1 MKIIRTIDI
10 LLIEDNPNDVELT
23 LIALQSSNLAKK
35 IQVIRDGEEAL
46 DYLFCTGSFE
56 NRDRFDLPRL
66 ILLDLKLPKV
76 AGIEVLEK
84 IKSDN
89 LFKLIP
95 VVVLTTSKEERDL
108 VQCYH
113 LGVNSYIVKP
123 VDYQKF
129 ITVIADISQ
138 YWLTVNELP
147 N

>member
-1 MKIIRTIDI
+1 MKIIRTVDI

-23 LIALQSSNLAKK
+23 LLALQSSKLANK
-35 IQVIRDGEEAL
+35 IEVLRDGEEAL
-46 DYLFCTGSFE
+46 DYLFGKGTFSS
-56 NRDRFDLPRL
+56 RDKSDLPRM

-76 AGIEVLEK
+76 SGIEVLEK
-84 IKSDN
+84 IKSDDH
-89 LFKLIP
+89 LRLVP

-108 VQCYH
+108 VQSYH

-123 VDYQKF
+123 VDYQMF
-129 ITVIADISQ
+129 ISVISEISQ